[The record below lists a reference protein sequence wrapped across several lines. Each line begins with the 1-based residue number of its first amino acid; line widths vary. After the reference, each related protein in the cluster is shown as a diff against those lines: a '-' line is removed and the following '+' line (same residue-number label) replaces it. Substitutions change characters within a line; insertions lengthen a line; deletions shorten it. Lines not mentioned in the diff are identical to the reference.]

1 MARKSRKTAAPDLMV
16 KDAANPA
23 QEMKIYRTAAYARL
37 SVEDSKTPDCDSI
50 ENQLSLVR
58 NYIEGKLYLT
68 QTAEYIDNGVSGTRF
83 DRPEFMRMV
92 SDMRAGKIDC
102 IVVKDLSRLG
112 RNYLETGDYLEKIF
126 PFFGIRFIAVT
137 DGYDSMDSSAA
148 DDGLIVPLKNLINEA
163 YAKDMSKKVS
173 TAIGIKQ
180 RQGKF
185 IGCRAAYGYRK
196 SPEDKN
202 QLIIDKEVSG
212 IVVRIFECK
221 AAGMGDGAIARMLNE
236 EGIASPMRYKYE
248 KGLIKN
254 ERYAD
259 SLWNDGTIAAMIVN
273 PVYIGDM
280 EQGTQR
286 EAMYMGIKKYKLQ
299 KPERIYVAGTHEPIV
314 GRELFNKVQELVE
327 ERKQRVIADRK
338 KYSSV
343 GKRENKFR
351 HILFCGD
358 CGGRLSFHRHVKKYP
373 SGKIHVY
380 YDYTCPNS
388 ASYGEKFCKRKK
400 IKVQDLEEAV
410 EAALRVHMELFLDT
424 KEVLQKLNRTAQAKR
439 LQGNYRRQM
448 AETRSRM
455 ERAQSMNSSLYSDYA
470 DGLLNERDY
479 LFAKKKYVQ
488 EAEEMA
494 QRLSEL
500 AALQETYEAEYAG
513 DTGMA
518 ETIGRYADFQ
528 ELSPEMVHA
537 LIRKIV
543 FFGEGRIEIEYAF
556 ADEMKE
562 LVELA
567 ESRKGEVSWIQKA
580 PVS

>member
-1 MARKSRKTAAPDLMV
+1 MARKSRKAAASGLMA
-16 KDAANPA
+16 KDAVNPA
-23 QEMKIYRTAAYARL
+23 QEMKVYRTAAYARL
-37 SVEDSKTPDCDSI
+37 SVEDSKNPDCDTI

-58 NYIEGKLYLT
+58 DYIASRPYLT

-83 DRPEFMRMV
+83 DRPEFTRMV
-92 SDMRAGKIDC
+92 NDMRAGEIDC

-137 DGYDSMDSSAA
+137 DGYDSTASSAA

-163 YAKDMSKKVS
+163 YAKDMSKKIS
-173 TAIGIKQ
+173 TAIDIKQ

-185 IGCRAAYGYRK
+185 IGCRAPYGYRK

-202 QLIIDKEVSG
+202 QLIVDREASP
-212 IVVRIFECK
+212 IVARIFECK
-221 AAGMGDGAIARMLNE
+221 AAGMGNGAIARMLNE

-248 KGLIKN
+248 KGLTKN
-254 ERYAD
+254 KRYAD
-259 SLWNDGTIAAMIVN
+259 GLWNDSTIAAIILN

-280 EQGTQR
+280 EQGIQK
-286 EAMYMGIKKYKLQ
+286 EAMYMGIKKYKPQ
-299 KPERIYVAGTHEPIV
+299 KSERIYVAGTHEPIV
-314 GRELFNKVQELVE
+314 SRELYNRVQELVE
-327 ERKQRVIADRK
+327 ERKQRIIADRK
-338 KYSSV
+338 KYGSV
-343 GKRENKFR
+343 GKRENKFS
-351 HILFCGD
+351 HIIFCGD
-358 CGGRLSFHRHVKKYP
+358 CGGRLGFHRHVKKYP

-380 YDYTCPNS
+380 YDYFCPNS
-388 ASYGEKFCKRKK
+388 ESYGEKFCKRKR
-400 IKVQDLEEAV
+400 IKMQELEEAV
-410 EAALRVHMELFLDT
+410 GAALRLHINLFLDT
-424 KEVLQKLNRTAQAKR
+424 KEVLQNLNRTAQAK
-439 LQGNYRRQM
+439 QIQDGYRRQM
-448 AETRSRM
+448 AETRNRM

-479 LFAKKKYVQ
+479 LFAKKKYVK
-488 EAEEMA
+488 EAEELA
-494 QRLSEL
+494 QKLSEL
-500 AALQETYEAEYAG
+500 AAMQETYEAEYAG

-543 FFGEGRIEIEYAF
+543 FFGEGRIEIGYTF

-562 LVELA
+562 FVELA
-567 ESRKGEVSWIQKA
+567 ECRKGEVLCTKEET
-580 PVS
+580 V

>member
-1 MARKSRKTAAPDLMV
+1 MARKSRKTAASDLMIQGTV
-16 KDAANPA
+16 NSV

-37 SVEDSKTPDCDSI
+37 SVEDSKNPDCDSI

-58 NYIEGKLYLT
+58 NYIEGKPYLT

-92 SDMRAGKIDC
+92 ADMRAGRIDC

-137 DGYDSMDSSAA
+137 DSYDSMDSSAA

-202 QLIIDKEVSG
+202 QLIIDEEVSG

-221 AAGMGDGAIARMLNE
+221 AAGMGNGAIARMLNE

-248 KGLIKN
+248 KGLTKN

-259 SLWNDGTIAAMIVN
+259 SLWNDGTVAAMIVN

-280 EQGTQR
+280 EQGMQR
-286 EAMYMGIKKYKLQ
+286 EAMYMGIKKYKPR
-299 KPERIYVAGTHEPIV
+299 KSERIYVAGTHEPIV
-314 GRELFNKVQELVE
+314 SRKLFGKVQELIE
-327 ERKQRVIADRK
+327 ERKQKYFEGKEKYRRIERK
-338 KYSSV
+338 
-343 GKRENKFR
+343 ENKFSG
-351 HILFCGD
+351 ILFCGD
-358 CGGRLSFHRHVKKYP
+358 CGGRMKLRSLVDDRSGSVK
-373 SGKIHVY
+373 VY

-388 ASYGEKFCKRKK
+388 ESYGEKFCRRKK
-400 IKVQDLEEAV
+400 IKMQDLEEAV
-410 EAALRVHMELFLDT
+410 EAALRLHIKLFLDT
-424 KEVLQKLNRTAQAKR
+424 KKVLQGLNRTAQAK
-439 LQGNYRRQM
+439 QIQENYRRQM

-479 LFAKKKYVQ
+479 LFAKKKYVK

-494 QRLSEL
+494 QKFSEL
-500 AALQETYEAEYAG
+500 AALQETYEAGYAG
-513 DTGMA
+513 NTGMA
-518 ETIGRYADFQ
+518 ETIGQYVDFQ

-537 LIRKIV
+537 LIGKIV

-556 ADEMKE
+556 DDELKGFA
-562 LVELA
+562 ELA
-567 ESRKGEVSWIQKA
+567 ESRKGEVSWIQET